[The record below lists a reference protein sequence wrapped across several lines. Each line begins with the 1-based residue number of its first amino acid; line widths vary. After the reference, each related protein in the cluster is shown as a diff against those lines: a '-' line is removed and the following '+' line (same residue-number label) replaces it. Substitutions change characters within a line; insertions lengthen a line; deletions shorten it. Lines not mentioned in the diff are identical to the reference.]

1 MLIVGA
7 NCDIIIPINENVMWY
22 FIEKHDIIDS
32 IKDRYI
38 SSNKED
44 VLKHVENVADIAV
57 GLAKVYDIDVTK
69 TKLAALLH
77 DISGIMTP
85 QEMYDFAKMCGLG
98 VDPAEEKHHALL
110 HQRVSKIIAQEE
122 FDIND
127 SDILNAIECH
137 TTLKKN
143 ASLYDKIIFI
153 ADKISW
159 DSKGIPSYDYLLKS
173 CTTETLDEACYL
185 YIKYQFDNN
194 LLVMPHQRIIEAY
207 EDLRNLQWI

>member
-1 MLIVGA
+1 MG
-7 NCDIIIPINENVMWY
+7 
-22 FIEKHDIIDS
+22 KHDIIDL
-32 IKDRYI
+32 IKNRYI

-44 VLKHVENVADIAV
+44 VLKHVEDVANVAV
-57 GLAKVYDIDVTK
+57 ELAKAYNLNVAK

-85 QEMYDFAKMCGLG
+85 QEMYYFAKMRGLEI
-98 VDPAEEKHHALL
+98 DPAEEKHHALL

-143 ASLYDKIIFI
+143 ASIYDKVIFI
-153 ADKISW
+153 ADKMSW
-159 DSKGIPSYDYLLKS
+159 DSKGVPSYNDLLKNAS
-173 CTTETLDEACYL
+173 LESLNIACYS

-194 LLVMPHQRIIEAY
+194 LLVMPHQWLIEAY
-207 EDLRNLQWI
+207 EDLGNML

>member
-1 MLIVGA
+1 MEKNDIFDLIK
-7 NCDIIIPINENVMWY
+7 N
-22 FIEKHDIIDS
+22 
-32 IKDRYI
+32 RYI

-44 VLKHVENVADIAV
+44 VLRHVENVADIAV
-57 GLAKVYDIDVTK
+57 ELAEVYDLDVTK

-77 DISGIMTP
+77 DISGVMTP
-85 QEMYDFAKMCGLG
+85 QEMYDFAIIKGLEI
-98 VDPAEEKHHALL
+98 DPTEEKYHALL

-122 FDIND
+122 FDIID

-143 ASLYDKIIFI
+143 ASMYDKIIFI

-159 DSKGIPSYDYLLKS
+159 DSKGIPSYDDLLKNV
-173 CTTETLDEACYL
+173 TLKSLNSACYS

-194 LLVMPHQRIIEAY
+194 LLVMPHQWIIEAY
-207 EDLRNLQWI
+207 EDLRKA